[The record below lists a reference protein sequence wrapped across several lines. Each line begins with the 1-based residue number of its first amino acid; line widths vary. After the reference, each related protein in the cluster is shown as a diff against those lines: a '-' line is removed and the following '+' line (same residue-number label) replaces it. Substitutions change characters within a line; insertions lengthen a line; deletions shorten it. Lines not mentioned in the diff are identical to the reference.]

1 MTDLPQ
7 TMAAYVLHQHGGME
21 ALQFH
26 TDWPVPQP
34 GPDDVLIKVG
44 ACGCNN
50 TDINTRTGWYSKSV
64 TTATDGAAAQTAADQ
79 DDPAWGGSPIQFP
92 RIQGA
97 DAVGTVVAVGAN
109 APADLLG
116 KRVMQDCWL
125 RDWSDPLNRDKT
137 GYFGSERDGGF
148 AQYTT
153 ADHRNT
159 HVVNSTLTDAELAT
173 FSCSYSTAEGMLSRA
188 GAGQG
193 DQVLITGASGGVGS
207 ALVQLA
213 KRRGAHVIALAS
225 PAKHDALRAL
235 GADVT
240 LDRAPPDLAAALKAA
255 TGRATVDVVCDVVG
269 GRDWPQIIDVMAR
282 GARFACSG
290 AIAGPMVELDLRTL
304 YLRDLTFHGSTV
316 VPPHIFTDLLGY
328 IEREEIRPLVAGT
341 YPLSDLPA
349 AQTAFME
356 KAYIG
361 NIVVLP
367 EAG

>member
-1 MTDLPQ
+1 MTDLPR
-7 TMAAYVLHQHGGME
+7 TMSAYVLHQHGGME
-21 ALQFH
+21 AQQFH

-64 TTATDGAAAQTAADQ
+64 TGATKGDAAQTAEGQ

-97 DAVGTVVAVGAN
+97 DAVGIVVATGPN
-109 APADLLG
+109 APSELIG
-116 KRVMQDCWL
+116 KRVMLDCWQ

-153 ADHRNT
+153 ADYRNT
-159 HVVNSTLTDAELAT
+159 HAVDSTMTDAELAT

-188 GAGQG
+188 LVGQG
-193 DQVLITGASGGVGS
+193 EHVLITGASGGVGS

-213 KRRGAHVIALAS
+213 KRRGAVVIALSS
-225 PAKHDALRAL
+225 PGKHAALSAL
-235 GADVT
+235 GADIT
-240 LDRAPPDLAAALKAA
+240 LERSPPDLPDALRQA

-269 GRDWPQIIDVMAR
+269 GDDWPQIIDVMAR
-282 GARFACSG
+282 GGRYACSG

-316 VPPHIFTDLLGY
+316 VPRHIFTDLLGY
-328 IEREEIRPLVAGT
+328 IERAEIKPLVAAT
-341 YPLSDLPA
+341 YPLAELPA
-349 AQTAFME
+349 AQTAFMD
-356 KAYIG
+356 KAHIG

-367 EAG
+367 AAD

>member
-1 MTDLPQ
+1 MSNLPT
-7 TMAAYVLHQHGGME
+7 TMSAYVLHQHGGMD
-21 ALQFH
+21 AQQFH

-64 TTATDGAAAQTAADQ
+64 TTATDGGSVQTAQ
-79 DDPAWGGSPIQFP
+79 GEDDPAWGGSPIQFP

-97 DAVGTVVAVGAN
+97 DVVGVVVALGAN
-109 APADLLG
+109 APPALMG
-116 KRVMQDCWL
+116 KRVMQDCWQ

-153 ADHRNT
+153 SDYRNT
-159 HVVNSTLTDAELAT
+159 HVVNSTMTDAELAT

-188 GAGQG
+188 QVGQG
-193 DQVLITGASGGVGS
+193 DHVLITGASGGVGS

-213 KRRGAHVIALAS
+213 KRRGALVVALSS
-225 PAKHDALRAL
+225 PAKHAALKDL

-240 LDRAPPDLAAALKAA
+240 LDRAPPDLAATLAA
-255 TGRATVDVVCDVVG
+255 TTGRATVDVVCDVVG
-269 GRDWPQIIDVMAR
+269 GDDWPRMIDVMAR
-282 GARFACSG
+282 GARYACSG
-290 AIAGPMVELDLRTL
+290 AIAGPMVNLDLRTL

-316 VPPHIFTDLLGY
+316 IPPHIFTDLLEY
-328 IEREEIRPLVAGT
+328 IEREEIKPLVAAT
-341 YPLSDLPA
+341 FPLAELPA
-349 AQTAFME
+349 AQAAFMA
-356 KAYIG
+356 KTHIG
-361 NIVVLP
+361 NFVMLP
-367 EAG
+367 DAG

>member
-1 MTDLPQ
+1 MTDLPK
-7 TMAAYVLHQHGGME
+7 TMSAYVLHQHGGME
-21 ALQFH
+21 AQQFH
-26 TDWPVPQP
+26 TDWPVPRP

-64 TTATDGAAAQTAADQ
+64 TTATDGGAAQTAENQ

-97 DAVGTVVAVGAN
+97 DVVGRVVALGAN
-109 APADLLG
+109 APPDLMG
-116 KRVMQDCWL
+116 KRVMQDCWQ
-125 RDWSDPLNRDKT
+125 RDWADPLNRDKT
-137 GYFGSERDGGF
+137 GYYGSERDGGF

-153 ADHRNT
+153 ADYRNT
-159 HVVNSTLTDAELAT
+159 HAIDSTMTDAELAT
-173 FSCSYSTAEGMLSRA
+173 FSCSYSTAEGMLARA
-188 GAGQG
+188 QLGQG
-193 DQVLITGASGGVGS
+193 DHVLITGASGGVGS

-213 KRRGAHVIALAS
+213 KRRRATVIALSS
-225 PAKHDALRAL
+225 PAKHAALKAL

-240 LDRAPPDLAAALKAA
+240 MERSPADLAGALKTT

-269 GRDWPQIIDVMAR
+269 GDDWPQTIDVMAR
-282 GARFACSG
+282 GGRFACSG
-290 AIAGPMVELDLRTL
+290 AIAGPMVDLDLRTL

-328 IEREEIRPLVAGT
+328 IERAEIRPLVAAT

-356 KAYIG
+356 KAHIG
-361 NIVVLP
+361 NIVMLP
-367 EAG
+367 DGG